1 MVSLCEDLQNEFLDL
16 LQSHSPD
23 NEEFKQDLLHIR
35 REVPANE
42 APRDKAERLKAEQ
55 RVKLVVLQHGERI
68 GHGDL
73 LTYQKVNTAKL
84 MRSQSV
90 RAIDRLEYLG
100 IFRLQLF
107 HWVHPDILIIC
118 KIKQN

>member
-16 LQSHSPD
+16 LQSHNPD
-23 NEEFKQDLLHIR
+23 SEEFKEDLLHIR

-42 APRDKAERLKAEQ
+42 TPGAKEQRLEAEQ

-73 LTYQKVNTAKL
+73 LTYQKINTAKL

-100 IFRLQLF
+100 LFRLQLF
-107 HWVHPDILIIC
+107 HWVLTSS
-118 KIKQN
+118 